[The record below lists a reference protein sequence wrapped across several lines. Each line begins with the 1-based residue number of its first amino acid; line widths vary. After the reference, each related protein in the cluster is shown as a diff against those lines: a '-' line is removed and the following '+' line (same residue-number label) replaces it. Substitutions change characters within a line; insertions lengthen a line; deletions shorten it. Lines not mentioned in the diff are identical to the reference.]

1 MNSAEIYLLAEII
14 QHASYCMTLSKRA
27 SDFLQKS
34 KRETLLLTEKE
45 IRQTFIDNGA
55 PIFEPLIDFQ
65 QSFGGYIFYAGLAP
79 IKFSLLKG
87 MGGYPTH
94 SNTAIVEFEESE
106 FSSPKYFFDCATTNY
121 QMQFFLDE
129 QGVYYEDYEGK
140 ASSFSKTV
148 EHLALW
154 DEMRSRDNF
163 ELIFQNRHLKID
175 NIEKELNLSLLTE
188 ASDQYTLWFSNEHVY
203 VQQWKG
209 LTTLVA
215 SKTYSEKEKL
225 LAL

>member
-1 MNSAEIYLLAEII
+1 MPA
-14 QHASYCMTLSKRA
+14 MTLSKRA
-27 SDFLQKS
+27 SDFLRNS
-34 KRETLLLTEKE
+34 RRETLFLTERE

-55 PIFEPLIDFQ
+55 PSFEPLVEFQ
-65 QSFGGYIFYAGLAP
+65 QAFGGYIFYAGLEP

-87 MGGYPTH
+87 VGGYPVY

-129 QGVYYEDYEGK
+129 QGVYYEDYEAK

-154 DEMRSRDNF
+154 DEMRSLDNF
-163 ELIFQNRHLKID
+163 ELIFQNRQLKID
-175 NIEKELNLSLLTE
+175 NIEKELNLNLLPE
-188 ASDQYTLWFSNEHVY
+188 ASDQYTSWFSNEHFY
-203 VQQWKG
+203 VEQWKG

>member
-1 MNSAEIYLLAEII
+1 
-14 QHASYCMTLSKRA
+14 MTLSKRA

-45 IRQTFIDNGA
+45 IRQTFIDNDA
-55 PIFEPLIDFQ
+55 PIFEPLVDFQ
-65 QSFGGYIFYAGLAP
+65 QAFGGYIFDAGLAP

-87 MGGYPTH
+87 EGGYPKY
-94 SNTAIVEFEESE
+94 SNTATIEFEESE

-129 QGVYYEDYEGK
+129 QGVYYEDYEAK

-154 DEMRSRDNF
+154 DEMRIREDF
-163 ELIFQNRHLKID
+163 ELIFRNRHLQIN
-175 NIEKELNLSLLTE
+175 NIEKELKLSLLTE
-188 ASDQYTLWFSNEHVY
+188 ASDQYTLWFCNEHFY
-203 VQQWKG
+203 VEQWKG
-209 LTTLVA
+209 LTTLIA